1 MPPVNS
7 PTAPARLP
15 LIDKL
20 LYATAGIG
28 NNALFFAQSLW
39 IIYFYS
45 GGGDLPER
53 VPIGVIGLALGVGK
67 FIEVFDDPVIGWWSD
82 RTRSRW
88 GRRIPF
94 ILFGTPIL
102 GVSFWLLW
110 IPPAPEAAALNVIW
124 FFLTIELFFLART
137 VVEAPYEAL
146 QAEITSTS
154 SERVSL
160 GAWKVTTAVIGV
172 GIGLVLS
179 PILIEALDYSGMGLT
194 LGIVAIVALYV
205 MLFGLW
211 RRGTLN
217 TGDPPSEKPPLFSS
231 LLGALRSRPF
241 LALAGSF
248 MLFNL
253 GYQLLVAMLPFYLT
267 EIVDGS
273 TSDVSYFTGG
283 VTLFA
288 LLALPGLTRMAA
300 RFTKRSLYALAMA
313 ALGTYLV
320 LLAVGAFV
328 PLLPGVTLF
337 VQALVL
343 ISLAGLGFSAMW
355 VFPGAMVADI
365 IDEDARR
372 TGQGRAAIF
381 YGMFKTLEK
390 LAQSGAAVVFGV
402 VLSVFGSTAQ
412 DPLGIQLIMPIA
424 GVAVLAGFV
433 AVWVGYHL
441 REAPSADGNL
451 LVDVASGA

>member
-1 MPPVNS
+1 ME
-7 PTAPARLP
+7 LP
-15 LIDKL
+15 LVDKL

-28 NNALFFAQSLW
+28 NNSLFWAQSLW

-45 GGGDLPER
+45 GGGSLPER
-53 VPIGVIGLALGVGK
+53 VPLAVIGLALGIGK
-67 FIEVFDDPVIGWWSD
+67 FIEIFDDPLIGWWSD

-94 ILFGTPIL
+94 ILAGTPLL
-102 GVSFWLLW
+102 GLSFWLIW
-110 IPPAPEAAALNVIW
+110 IPPDPDAAVLNVVW
-124 FFLTIELFFLART
+124 FFVTIELFFLART

-146 QAEITSTS
+146 QAEITSS
-154 SERVSL
+154 STERVSL
-160 GAWKVTTAVIGV
+160 GAWKVSLAIIGV
-172 GIGLVLS
+172 VLGLVVS
-179 PILIEALDYSGMGLT
+179 PILIEAIDYSGMGLT
-194 LGIVAIVALYV
+194 LGVLAVVAVYV

-211 RRGTLN
+211 RRGTLD
-217 TGDPPSEKPPLFSS
+217 TGDPPIEKPPLFGS

-241 LALAGSF
+241 LALAVSF

-267 EIVDGS
+267 EIVGGS
-273 TSDVSYFTGG
+273 ESDVTFFTGG
-283 VTLFA
+283 VIAFA
-288 LLALPGLTRMAA
+288 LVALPGLTRAVR
-300 RFTKRSLYALAMA
+300 RFSKRTLYAAAMV
-313 ALGTYLV
+313 ALGAYMI

-328 PLLPGVTLF
+328 PLLPGVELF

-365 IDEDARR
+365 IDDDSRR

-390 LAQSGAAVVFGV
+390 LAQSGAAVLFGV
-402 VLSVFGSTAQ
+402 VLGIFGSTAE

-424 GVAVLAGFV
+424 GVAILVGFV
-433 AVWVGYHL
+433 SVWLGYHM
-441 REAPSADGNL
+441 REAPATVDGLLADA
-451 LVDVASGA
+451 ASGT

>member
-1 MPPVNS
+1 MSPVTA
-7 PTAPARLP
+7 PAAPARLP

-20 LYATAGIG
+20 LYATAGVG

-45 GGGDLPER
+45 GGGDLPQR
-53 VPIGVIGLALGVGK
+53 LPIGVIGLALGVGK

-82 RTRSRW
+82 RTRTRW

-102 GVSFWLLW
+102 GLSFWLLW
-110 IPPAPEAAALNVIW
+110 VPPAPDAALLNVIW
-124 FFLTIELFFLART
+124 FFVTIELFFLART

-160 GAWKVTTAVIGV
+160 GAWKVTAAVVGV

-194 LGIVAIVALYV
+194 LGVVAIVSLYV

-211 RRGTLN
+211 RRGTLD

-231 LLGALRSRPF
+231 LVGSLRSRPF
-241 LALAGSF
+241 LALAASF

-253 GYQLLVAMLPFYLT
+253 GYQMLVGVLSYY
-267 EIVDGS
+267 IVVIQGLRLGDLMW
-273 TSDVSYFTGG
+273 FTGG
-283 VTLFA
+283 VTVFIV
-288 LLALPGLTRMAA
+288 LALPALTLAA
-300 RFTKRSLYALAMA
+300 RRFSKKAIYAASMA
-313 ALGTYLV
+313 ALGVYLAF
-320 LLAVGAFV
+320 LTLGAYEPIV
-328 PLLPGVTLF
+328 PGVDF
-337 VQALVL
+337 FIQALVL
-343 ISLAGLGFSAMW
+343 VSLTGLGFAALFL
-355 VFPGAMVADI
+355 FPGAMVADL

-390 LAQSGAAVVFGV
+390 IAQA
-402 VLSVFGSTAQ
+402 LSVVTLAMVLALLGNSRDQPFGIVAV
-412 DPLGIQLIMPIA
+412 MPIA
-424 GVAVLAGFV
+424 GAFVLAGALTV
-433 AVWVGYHL
+433 LLGYHV
-441 REAPSADGNL
+441 REARREPSPSAQ
-451 LVDVASGA
+451 ASAAG

>member
-1 MPPVNS
+1 MS
-7 PTAPARLP
+7 ATTRDRSTLP
-15 LIDKL
+15 LPDKL

-28 NNALFFAQSLW
+28 NNALFWAQSLW
-39 IIYFYS
+39 VIYFYS

-53 VPIGVIGLALGVGK
+53 VPIGVIGLALGIGK
-67 FIEVFDDPVIGWWSD
+67 FIEIFDDPVIGWWSD
-82 RTRSRW
+82 RSRSRW

-94 ILFGTPIL
+94 ILLGTPLL

-110 IPPAPEAAALNVIW
+110 MPPDPSAGWLNIVW
-124 FFLTIELFFLART
+124 FFVTIELFFLART

-146 QAEITSTS
+146 QAEITTTS
-154 SERVSL
+154 PERVSL
-160 GAWKVTTAVIGV
+160 GAWKVSLGIVGV
-172 GIGLVLS
+172 VVGLVVS
-179 PILIEALDYSGMGLT
+179 PLLIEAIDYSGMGLV
-194 LGIVAIVALYV
+194 LGVVAVIAIYV

-211 RRGTLN
+211 RRGTLD
-217 TGDPPSEKPPLFSS
+217 TGDAPEEKPPLFGS
-231 LLGALRSRPF
+231 LLGALRNRPF

-267 EIVDGS
+267 EIVGG
-273 TSDVSYFTGG
+273 TEGDVTFFTGG
-283 VTLFA
+283 VALFS
-288 LLALPGLTRMAA
+288 LVALPGLARAA
-300 RFTKRSLYALAMA
+300 RRFSKRTLYATSMV
-313 ALGTYLV
+313 ALGAYMV
-320 LLAVGAFV
+320 VLAVGAFV
-328 PLLPGVTLF
+328 QLTDAVTLF

-365 IDEDARR
+365 IDDDSRR

-390 LAQSGAAVVFGV
+390 LAQSGAAILFGA
-402 VLSVFGSTAQ
+402 VLAIFGSTAA

-424 GVAVLAGFV
+424 GAAILVGFGV
-433 AVWVGYHL
+433 VWFGYHM
-441 REAPSADGNL
+441 REAPGGE
-451 LVDVASGA
+451 VGVAEGAAG